1 MPRLT
6 GGRPPRA
13 TASLIALAIALAAPT
28 AVADTPPLA
37 LTTPS
42 DITIEATSGSGAAVA
57 FIVTSNRPSANV
69 SCDHA
74 PGSVFAI
81 ATTTVACTATD
92 GPTDTASASFSVT
105 VRDTTPPGI
114 TVPADIAA
122 AATSAAGAVV
132 GFTASA
138 ADTVDGSLSPSC
150 SPASGSAFPLGETTI
165 SCTVTDA
172 HGNTGSA
179 SFNIT
184 VGDATPPV
192 LSLPGDQSATTV
204 NAAGAAVSF
213 TATANDNIDGSVAP
227 SCSPASGAT
236 FPVATTTVH
245 CSATDTHGNT
255 STGTFSITVTL
266 ADTTPPVV
274 SVPANVTKEAAS
286 GSGAQVAFTASASD
300 NVDGPLPASCS
311 PASGAT
317 FPIGSTMVTCRATDA
332 HGNTG
337 SASFTVA
344 VRDTTAPG
352 VGVPAGVTREASS
365 SAGAAVTFSA
375 SAIDA
380 VDGSLSPSCTPVSGS
395 TFALSATT
403 VTCRATDAHG
413 NSATASFDVHV
424 VDTTAPQL
432 HLPGDISLTTQ
443 SSGGG
448 SATFAVTATDT
459 VDGSIAPSCSPASGA
474 TFPVGKTNVACRAA
488 DAHGNV
494 STGSFTVSVTLVD
507 TTPPVVSV
515 PGALK
520 VEAQSSSGATAT
532 FSVSATDALDGP
544 VAPTCSR
551 ASGSTFAVGTTT
563 VVCNATDKHNNTGS
577 GSFTITIVDT
587 TNPVVHVSDVSVE
600 ATSPDGAT
608 ASFGVS
614 AEDSVDGSLT
624 ASCTPASGAQF
635 PVGTTTVTCIATDA
649 HSNTGKASFTATV
662 QDTTGPVVTVQSD
675 LTREANG
682 PAGAEVAFTA
692 SASDAV
698 DGPLTPAAVVCEP
711 TSGSVFQLGRT
722 VVTCSASDRRANVGR
737 ASFAV
742 TVVDTTPPRLNVPA
756 AITLTGANALPASS
770 PTIAAFLNSA
780 NATDLV
786 DGKVPVT
793 NNAPSSFPIGATTVT
808 FTATDNGGHKTTASS
823 SVTVTVAA
831 APQPAAPD
839 TKPPAKVGNL
849 VARASDGAVSLTWQP
864 PADPDF
870 DHVVV
875 EQSTE
880 GAVGAIVYT
889 GNATGYRAT
898 GLNNA
903 VEYRFVVVGYDKAG
917 NASADAVVTAT
928 PAAVML
934 LLPKN
939 GTVQKKPPLLDW
951 RDVAGASYYNVQLY
965 RIPSLLAG
973 SSGLPVGVKVLSL
986 WPAQSRLRVTAAWTF
1001 GKKRYRL
1008 VPGIYRWYVWPGF
1021 GPRAD
1026 VRYGALLGQS
1036 TFVVGR

>member
-6 GGRPPRA
+6 RGRRARA

-37 LTTPS
+37 LTTPN

-69 SCDHA
+69 SCD
-74 PGSVFAI
+74 PPSGSVFAI
-81 ATTTVACTATD
+81 TTTTVACTATD
-92 GPTDTASASFSVT
+92 GPTDTASATFSVT
-105 VRDTTPPGI
+105 VKDTTPPGV
-114 TVPADIAA
+114 TVPADIVA

-132 GFTASA
+132 GYNASA
-138 ADTVDGSLSPSC
+138 ADAVDGSLSPSC
-150 SPASGSAFPLGETTI
+150 SPPSGSAFPLGETTV

-172 HGNTGSA
+172 
-179 SFNIT
+179 
-184 VGDATPPV
+184 
-192 LSLPGDQSATTV
+192 
-204 NAAGAAVSF
+204 
-213 TATANDNIDGSVAP
+213 
-227 SCSPASGAT
+227 
-236 FPVATTTVH
+236 
-245 CSATDTHGNT
+245 HGNT
-255 STGTFSITVTL
+255 STGTFSITVTPT
-266 ADTTPPVV
+266 DTTSPVV
-274 SVPANVTKEAAS
+274 SVPADVTKEATS

-317 FPIGSTMVTCRATDA
+317 FPIGSTIVTCRATDA
-332 HGNTG
+332 QGNTG
-337 SASFTVA
+337 SASFMVA
-344 VRDTTAPG
+344 IRDTTAPT
-352 VGVPAGVTREASS
+352 VSVPAGVTREASS

-375 SAIDA
+375 SAVDA

-395 TFALSATT
+395 TFALSSTP

-424 VDTTAPQL
+424 IDTTAPQL
-432 HLPGDISLTTQ
+432 HLPGAVSVTTQ
-443 SSGGG
+443 SPGGG
-448 SATFAVTATDT
+448 SATFAVTATDI

-474 TFPVGKTNVACRAA
+474 TFPVGETNVACRAA

-551 ASGSTFAVGTTT
+551 TSGSTFAVGTTT
-563 VVCNATDKHNNTGS
+563 VVCSATDKHNNTGS
-577 GSFTITIVDT
+577 GSFTITVVDT
-587 TNPVVHVSDVSVE
+587 TNPVVHVSDIRVE

-635 PVGTTTVTCIATDA
+635 PIGRTTVTCTATDA
-649 HSNTGKASFTATV
+649 RGNTGKASFTATV
-662 QDTTGPVVTVQSD
+662 QDTTGPVVTVHGD

-698 DGPLTPAAVVCEP
+698 DGPLTPAAVRCEP

-722 VVTCSASDRRANVGR
+722 VVTCSASDLRANVGR

-756 AITLTGANALPASS
+756 AIMLTGANALPAST
-770 PTIAAFLNSA
+770 PTIAAFLDSA

-808 FTATDNGGHKTTASS
+808 FSATDVRGHNTTASS
-823 SVTVTVAA
+823 TVTVTVAA
-831 APQPAAPD
+831 VPQPAAPD

-849 VARASDGAVSLTWQP
+849 VARASDGAVSLTWQL

-934 LLPKN
+934 LLPKD

-965 RIPSLLAG
+965 RIPSLFAG
-973 SSGLPVGVKVLSL
+973 SSGLPVGAKVLSL
-986 WPAQSRLRVTAAWTF
+986 WPAESRLRITAAWRF

-1021 GPRAD
+1021 GSRAD
-1026 VRYGALLGQS
+1026 VQYGPLLGQS